1 MKRIASLTA
10 LASSVLLLGSCHV
23 NNGKL
28 DMSWVGDRIHEA
40 QNDEVMVEG
49 STSAGPSIAVN
60 TPAAAPAAAPAG
72 ASATAAP
79 AAPVAAVATP
89 PATPAAAKG
98 GTYTV
103 KPGDTLLGIAIARHS
118 STAAIAAA
126 NHITNPDKLSAGQV
140 LRIPAVSGAAAKAA
154 VPRKATVPASRYA
167 VRQGDTLSGIS
178 HRTGVPV
185 QQLMRANNM
194 ATPNLRA
201 GSTITIP
208 KH

>member
-1 MKRIASLTA
+1 MKATASFAA

-28 DMSWVGDRIHEA
+28 DMSWVSDRMHEA
-40 QNDEVMVEG
+40 QNDEVELEG
-49 STSAGPSIAVN
+49 SRAAGPSIAVG
-60 TPAAAPAAAPAG
+60 TPSAGPAAAPAAAAPAAAPAAG
-72 ASATAAP
+72 P
-79 AAPVAAVATP
+79 
-89 PATPAAAKG
+89 

-103 KPGDTLLGIAIARHS
+103 KPGDTLRGIAIARNS

-126 NHITNPDKLSAGQV
+126 NHITDPNKLSVGQV
-140 LRIPAVSGAAAKAA
+140 LRIPAVSGTAARATAKSAAKPAA
-154 VPRKATVPASRYA
+154 RKATVAASRYA

-178 HRTGVPV
+178 RRTGVPV
-185 QQLMRANNM
+185 QQLMRANGM
-194 ATPNLRA
+194 STPNLRA

>member
-1 MKRIASLTA
+1 MKRIAPLTA

-60 TPAAAPAAAPAG
+60 TPAAAPAAAPA
-72 ASATAAP
+72 APMAA
-79 AAPVAAVATP
+79 A

-103 KPGDTLLGIAIARHS
+103 KPGDTLRGIAIARHS

-126 NHITNPDKLSAGQV
+126 NHITNPDKLSVGQV
-140 LRIPAVSGAAAKAA
+140 LRIPAVSGAAAKATA
-154 VPRKATVPASRYA
+154 PRRATVPASRYA
-167 VRQGDTLSGIS
+167 VRQGDTLSAIS
-178 HRTGVPV
+178 RRTGVPV
-185 QQLMRANNM
+185 QQLMRANKM
-194 ATPNLRA
+194 TTPNLRA

>member
-1 MKRIASLTA
+1 MKRIAPLTA

-60 TPAAAPAAAPAG
+60 TPAATPAAPAPAAAPA
-72 ASATAAP
+72 ATPVAAAAAP
-79 AAPVAAVATP
+79 AAP
-89 PATPAAAKG
+89 AAARG

-103 KPGDTLLGIAIARHS
+103 KPGDTLRGIAIARHS

-126 NHITNPDKLSAGQV
+126 NHITNPNKLSVGQV
-140 LRIPAVSGAAAKAA
+140 LRIPAAGGAAAKRA
-154 VPRKATVPASRYA
+154 PRKATVPASRYA
-167 VRQGDTLSGIS
+167 VRRGDTLSAIS
-178 HRTGVPV
+178 RRTGVPV
-185 QQLMRANNM
+185 QQLMRANKM
-194 ATPNLRA
+194 TTPNLRA

>member
-1 MKRIASLTA
+1 MKRIAPLTA

-60 TPAAAPAAAPAG
+60 TPAAAPAAAPA
-72 ASATAAP
+72 APMAA
-79 AAPVAAVATP
+79 A

-103 KPGDTLLGIAIARHS
+103 KPGDTLRGIAIARHS

-126 NHITNPDKLSAGQV
+126 NHITNPDKLSVGQV
-140 LRIPAVSGAAAKAA
+140 LRIPAVSGAAAKATA
-154 VPRKATVPASRYA
+154 PRKATVPASRYA

-178 HRTGVPV
+178 RRTGVPV
-185 QQLMRANNM
+185 QQLMRANKM
-194 ATPNLRA
+194 TTPNLRA

>member
-60 TPAAAPAAAPAG
+60 TPAAAPAAAPA
-72 ASATAAP
+72 
-79 AAPVAAVATP
+79 APVAAAASP
-89 PATPAAAKG
+89 AAPATPAAAKG

-103 KPGDTLLGIAIARHS
+103 KPGDTLRGIAIARHS

-140 LRIPAVSGAAAKAA
+140 LRIPAVSGAAAKATA
-154 VPRKATVPASRYA
+154 PRKATVPASRYA

-178 HRTGVPV
+178 RRTGVPV
-185 QQLMRANNM
+185 QQLMRANKM
-194 ATPNLRA
+194 TTPNLRA